1 MKAKTI
7 GIVFAAI
14 LLAAA
19 VVIAVLG
26 YFKIVSIKDITSAIG
41 ISPVQTENAELI
53 WQTSEQEN
61 CRKAVISTSLGD
73 ITLKLYDCTPADLFV
88 RNGGLI
94 GKYITVSSEKMFIQT
109 EEAFETDA
117 EYEDTGLGCICGA
130 VGLALDDDRL
140 TGSLVFITPEE
151 MSTASKA
158 YIKANP
164 MKDGREKFYESYGGV
179 PELEGKIAVF
189 GQVTDGFK
197 VIEKITR
204 LETDGYTG
212 GFNLIEPVEIT
223 CVTIIEPVGDGK

>member
-14 LLAAA
+14 LVAAA

-41 ISPVQTENAELI
+41 ISPVRTENAELV

-61 CRKAVISTSLGD
+61 CRKAVVSTSLGD
-73 ITLKLYDCTPADLFV
+73 ITFKLYDCVPADLFV
-88 RNGGLI
+88 RSGGLI
-94 GKYITVSSEKMFIQT
+94 GKYITVSSEKKFIQT

-117 EYEDTGLGCICGA
+117 VYENTGLGCICGA

-158 YIKANP
+158 FLNANP
-164 MKDGREKFYESYGGV
+164 MKDGRGKFYEDFGGV

-189 GQVTDGFK
+189 GQVIDGFK

-212 GFNLIEPVEIT
+212 GFNLLEPVEIT
-223 CVTIIEPVGDGK
+223 SVTIIEPIGDGK